1 MGGMFQSYPVT
12 GSFSRSA
19 VNHESGAQSG
29 ISAIFTASLVG
40 LVLLF
45 LTPIFEKLPLNTL
58 AAIVISGVMGL
69 FDYDE
74 AIYLWKVHKFDFS
87 VWMTAFLG
95 TLFLGVEIGL
105 AIAVFVS
112 LLIVI
117 YESAYP
123 HTSVL
128 GRLPGT
134 NVYRN
139 VKQYPEAERY
149 DGIVLVRI
157 DAPVYFA
164 NAQNVRDKIRKYR
177 LVAQEELDARNGTV
191 KYLVLEMSPVSH
203 VDTSA
208 LHILEDMYETYLAR
222 GQQMC
227 FANPNL
233 GVMQRM
239 VDSGFAEKV
248 GDEHFFV
255 SLHDAVSWCL
265 HEMDTEAVSIH
276 ESANMSEG
284 SVVDDVD
291 VETAIEANAT
301 TKST

>member
-1 MGGMFQSYPVT
+1 M
-12 GSFSRSA
+12 
-19 VNHESGAQSG
+19 
-29 ISAIFTASLVG
+29 
-40 LVLLF
+40 
-45 LTPIFEKLPLNTL
+45 
-58 AAIVISGVMGL
+58 
-69 FDYDE
+69 
-74 AIYLWKVHKFDFS
+74 
-87 VWMTAFLG
+87 
-95 TLFLGVEIGL
+95 
-105 AIAVFVS
+105 
-112 LLIVI
+112 
-117 YESAYP
+117 
-123 HTSVL
+123 
-128 GRLPGT
+128 
-134 NVYRN
+134 YRN

-177 LVAQEELDARNGTV
+177 LAAQEELNAHNGTV

-233 GVMQRM
+233 KVMQRM
-239 VDSGFAEKV
+239 VDSGFAEIV

-265 HEMDTEAVSIH
+265 NELDTEAVSIH
-276 ESANMSEG
+276 ESVHMSQG
-284 SVVDDVD
+284 SDQDVD
-291 VETAIEANAT
+291 VENPVGAEESNSA
-301 TKST
+301 